1 VTAKGGHRYV
11 VREDG
16 PPPRPWAVVDTE
28 SGLVVERFAAEVRA
42 EAVAELRNRDSRK
55 TGGAP

>member
-1 VTAKGGHRYV
+1 MTAKGVDRYV

-42 EAVAELRNRDSRK
+42 VVVAELRNRDNRK